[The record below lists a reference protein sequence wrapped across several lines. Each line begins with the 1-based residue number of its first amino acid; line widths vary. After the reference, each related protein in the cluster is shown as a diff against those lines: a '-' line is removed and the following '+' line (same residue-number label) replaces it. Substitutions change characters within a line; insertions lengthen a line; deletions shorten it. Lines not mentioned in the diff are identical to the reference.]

1 MKHKSGLELMTLEL
15 LGIILALGLLIY
27 LAYKGLSVIIISPL
41 LALVAASFSPG
52 LHPMEVFT
60 ETYMK
65 GTVGFILSFFPIFL
79 LGAIFGKVVEAT
91 GCSRAIGDFIT
102 TKLGKEKAILAV
114 VLSCA
119 VLTYGGVSLFVVVF
133 AIYPI
138 AAHLFREAQI
148 PKRLLPAAIALGA
161 FSFTMT
167 ALPGSP
173 QIQNAIPMP
182 YFKTDL
188 FAAPIL
194 GIVAALIMFSLGMLW
209 LERRAKKAK
218 AAGEGYGEKDVPDN
232 TQVDK
237 TRIPSFPRAV
247 ISIILI
253 PVTFL
258 ILSRVILPML
268 ETPQDVIGMW
278 SLIIALVIAILTTSL
293 LYARTFKCWA
303 ELIKTMDE
311 GAADSLLPIFNT
323 ASVVGFGKVIAA
335 LPVFAIISNS
345 LIEISPNAII
355 ATALST
361 TVLAGLT
368 GSASGGMAIVLGIF
382 GDKFYDWAIQDGIN
396 PAVLH
401 RVSSIASGGLA
412 TLPHNG
418 AIITLLSIT
427 RLTHKKSYFD
437 IMVANIFIPIIA
449 LFVVLILA
457 HSGIV

>member
-1 MKHKSGLELMTLEL
+1 MLEL

-79 LGAIFGKVVEAT
+79 LGAIFGKVIETT

-102 TKLGKEKAILAV
+102 AKLGKEKAILAV

-138 AAHLFREAQI
+138 AAHLFRDAQI

-194 GIVAALIMFSLGMLW
+194 GIVAAVIMLGLGMLW
-209 LERRAKKAK
+209 LEKRARKAM
-218 AAGEGYGEKDVPDN
+218 AAGEGYGENDVEDN
-232 TQVDK
+232 TKVANK
-237 TRIPSFPRAV
+237 RIPSFSRAV

-258 ILSRVILPML
+258 ILSRVIFPMF
-268 ETPQDVIGMW
+268 ETPQGVIGMW
-278 SLIIALVIAILTTSL
+278 SLIIALVIAILTTVA

-303 ELIKTMDE
+303 DMIKTMDE

-323 ASVVGFGKVIAA
+323 ASVVGFGKVIAT
-335 LPVFAIISNS
+335 LPVFAILSNS
-345 LIEISPNAII
+345 LIDISPNPII

-382 GDKFYDWAIQDGIN
+382 GDQFYNWAIKDGID

-401 RVSSIASGGLA
+401 RVSSIASGGLD

-437 IMVANIFIPIIA
+437 IMVTNIFIPLIA
-449 LFVVLILA
+449 LFAVLIMA
-457 HSGIV
+457 HIGIV

>member
-1 MKHKSGLELMTLEL
+1 MLEL

-52 LHPMEVFT
+52 FHLMGVFT
-60 ETYMK
+60 ETYMN
-65 GTVGFILSFFPIFL
+65 GTVGFILSFFPLFL
-79 LGAIFGKVVEAT
+79 LGAIFGKVIEVT
-91 GCSRAIGDFIT
+91 GCSRAIGNFIT
-102 TKLGKEKAILAV
+102 AKLGTEKAILAV

-194 GIVAALIMFSLGMLW
+194 GIVAALIMFGLGMLW
-209 LERRAKKAK
+209 LEKRARKAK
-218 AAGEGYGEKDVPDN
+218 ASGEDYGETDAGNN
-232 TQVDK
+232 TQTDN
-237 TRIPSFPRAV
+237 TRIPSFSRAV

-258 ILSRVILPML
+258 ILSRVIFPMFD
-268 ETPQDVIGMW
+268 TPQNVIGMW
-278 SLIIALVIAILTTSL
+278 SLIIALVIAILVTAA

-303 ELIKTMDE
+303 NLIKSMDE

-323 ASVVGFGKVIAA
+323 ASVVGFGKVIVT

-345 LIEISPNAII
+345 LIEISPTPII

-382 GDKFYDWAIQDGIN
+382 GDQFHNWAIMDGIN
-396 PAVLH
+396 PEVLH
-401 RVSSIASGGLA
+401 RVSSIASGGLD

-427 RLTHKKSYFD
+427 RLNHKKSYFD
-437 IMVANIFIPIIA
+437 IMVVNIFIPLIA
-449 LFVVLILA
+449 LFVILILA
-457 HSGIV
+457 HSGVV

>member
-1 MKHKSGLELMTLEL
+1 MLEF

-91 GCSRAIGDFIT
+91 GCSRAIGNFIT

-194 GIVAALIMFSLGMLW
+194 GIVAALIMFGLGMLW
-209 LERRAKKAK
+209 LERRARKAK
-218 AAGEGYGEKDVPDN
+218 AAGEGYGENDVPDN
-232 TQVDK
+232 TQVDNM
-237 TRIPSFPRAV
+237 RIPSFPRAV

-258 ILSRVILPML
+258 ILSRVIFPML
-268 ETPQDVIGMW
+268 ETPQAVIGMW
-278 SLIIALVIAILTTSL
+278 SLIIALVVAILATSL

-303 ELIKTMDE
+303 DMIKSMDE

-323 ASVVGFGKVIAA
+323 ASVVGFGKVIAT
-335 LPVFAIISNS
+335 LPVFAILSNS
-345 LIEISPNAII
+345 LIDISPNPII

-382 GDKFYDWAIQDGIN
+382 GDQFYNWAIKDGID

-401 RVSSIASGGLA
+401 RVSSIASGGLD

-457 HSGIV
+457 HIGIV

>member
-1 MKHKSGLELMTLEL
+1 MLEF

-41 LALVAASFSPG
+41 LALVAASFAPG
-52 LHPMEVFT
+52 LNLMEVFT
-60 ETYMK
+60 GTYMK
-65 GTVGFILSFFPIFL
+65 GTVGFILSFFPLFL

-91 GCSRAIGDFIT
+91 GCSRAIGNFIT

-209 LERRAKKAK
+209 LEKRARKAK
-218 AAGEGYGEKDVPDN
+218 AAGEGYGENDVEENTLVDN
-232 TQVDK
+232 M
-237 TRIPSFPRAV
+237 RIPSFSRA
-247 ISIILI
+247 IFSIILI

-258 ILSRVILPML
+258 ILSRVIFPML
-268 ETPQDVIGMW
+268 KTPQGVIGMW
-278 SLIIALVIAILTTSL
+278 SLIIALVVAILATAA
-293 LYARTFKCWA
+293 LYARTFKCWTD
-303 ELIKTMDE
+303 LIKTMDE
-311 GAADSLLPIFNT
+311 GAADSLSPIFNT
-323 ASVVGFGKVIAA
+323 ASVVGFGTVIAT
-335 LPVFAIISNS
+335 LPVFAIISKS
-345 LIEISPNAII
+345 LIEISPNPII

-382 GDKFYDWAIQDGIN
+382 GDQFNDWAIKDGIN
-396 PAVLH
+396 PEVLH
-401 RVSSIASGGLA
+401 RVSSIASGGLD

-418 AIITLLSIT
+418 AIITLLAIT

-457 HSGIV
+457 HIGIV

>member
-1 MKHKSGLELMTLEL
+1 MMLEL

-52 LHPMEVFT
+52 FHLMGVFT
-60 ETYMK
+60 ETYMN
-65 GTVGFILSFFPIFL
+65 GTVGFILSFFPLFL
-79 LGAIFGKVVEAT
+79 LGAIFGKVIEVT
-91 GCSRAIGDFIT
+91 GCSRAIGNFIT
-102 TKLGKEKAILAV
+102 AKLGTEKAILAV

-194 GIVAALIMFSLGMLW
+194 GIVAALIMFGLGMLW
-209 LERRAKKAK
+209 LEKRARKAK
-218 AAGEGYGEKDVPDN
+218 ASGEDYGETDAGNN
-232 TQVDK
+232 TQTDN
-237 TRIPSFPRAV
+237 TRIPSFSRAV

-258 ILSRVILPML
+258 ILSRVIFPMFD
-268 ETPQDVIGMW
+268 TPQNVIGMW
-278 SLIIALVIAILTTSL
+278 SLIIALVIAILVTAA

-303 ELIKTMDE
+303 NLIKSMDE

-323 ASVVGFGKVIAA
+323 ASVVGFGKVIVT

-345 LIEISPNAII
+345 LIEISPTPII

-382 GDKFYDWAIQDGIN
+382 GDQFHNWAIMDGIN
-396 PAVLH
+396 PEVLH
-401 RVSSIASGGLA
+401 RVSSIASGGLD

-427 RLTHKKSYFD
+427 RLNHKKSYFD
-437 IMVANIFIPIIA
+437 IMVVNIFIPLIA
-449 LFVVLILA
+449 LFVILILA
-457 HSGIV
+457 HSGVV

>member
-1 MKHKSGLELMTLEL
+1 MIEL

-41 LALVAASFSPG
+41 LALVAAMFSPG

-60 ETYMK
+60 GTYMN
-65 GTVGFILSFFPIFL
+65 GTVGFILSFFPLFL
-79 LGAIFGKVVEAT
+79 LGAIFGKVIETT
-91 GCSRAIGDFIT
+91 GCSRAIGNFIT

-194 GIVAALIMFSLGMLW
+194 GVVAAIIMFGLGMLW
-209 LERRAKKAK
+209 LEKRARKAK
-218 AAGEGYGEKDVPDN
+218 AAGEGYGETDVDEQKTVN
-232 TQVDK
+232 N
-237 TRIPSFPRAV
+237 TRIPSFSRAI

-253 PVTFL
+253 PVIFL
-258 ILSRVILPML
+258 ILSRVIFPML
-268 ETPQDVIGMW
+268 DTPQNVIGMW
-278 SLIIALVIAILTTSL
+278 SLIIALVIAILTTTA

-303 ELIKTMDE
+303 DMIKTMDE

-323 ASVVGFGKVIAA
+323 ASVVGFGKVIAT
-335 LPVFAIISNS
+335 LPVFAILSNS
-345 LIEISPNAII
+345 LIEMSPNAII
-355 ATALST
+355 ATGLST

-382 GDKFYDWAIQDGIN
+382 GDQFYNWAIRDGIN
-396 PAVLH
+396 PEVLH
-401 RVSSIASGGLA
+401 RVASIASGGLD

-418 AIITLLSIT
+418 AIITLLAIT

-437 IMVANIFIPIIA
+437 IMVANIFIPLIA

-457 HSGIV
+457 HIGIV

>member
-1 MKHKSGLELMTLEL
+1 MMLEL
-15 LGIILALGLLIY
+15 LGIILALCLLIY

-65 GTVGFILSFFPIFL
+65 GTVGFILSFFPLFL
-79 LGAIFGKVVEAT
+79 LGAIFGKVIETT
-91 GCSRAIGDFIT
+91 GCSRAIGNFIT

-194 GIVAALIMFSLGMLW
+194 GIVATIIMFGLGMLW
-209 LERRAKKAK
+209 LERRARKAK
-218 AAGEGYGEKDVPDN
+218 AAGEGYGENDVDGNTKVDN
-232 TQVDK
+232 M
-237 TRIPSFPRAV
+237 RIPSFPKAV

-258 ILSRVILPML
+258 ILSRVIFPML
-268 ETPQDVIGMW
+268 DTPQNVIGMW
-278 SLIIALVIAILTTSL
+278 SLIIALVIAILTTAA

-303 ELIKTMDE
+303 DMIKSMDE

-335 LPVFAIISNS
+335 LPVFAILSNS
-345 LIEISPNAII
+345 LINFSPDPII

-382 GDKFYDWAIQDGIN
+382 GDQFYNWAIQDGID

-401 RVSSIASGGLA
+401 RVASIASGGLD

-418 AIITLLSIT
+418 AIITLLAIT

-437 IMVANIFIPIIA
+437 ILVANIFIPLIA
-449 LFVVLILA
+449 LFVILILA
-457 HSGIV
+457 HIGIV

>member
-1 MKHKSGLELMTLEL
+1 MLELP
-15 LGIILALGLLIY
+15 GIILALGLLIY

-52 LHPMEVFT
+52 LHPMEIFT

-65 GTVGFILSFFPIFL
+65 GTVGFILSFFPLFL
-79 LGAIFGKVVEAT
+79 LGAIFGKVIEAT
-91 GCSRAIGDFIT
+91 GCSRAIGNFIT

-194 GIVAALIMFSLGMLW
+194 GIVAAIIMFGLGMLW
-209 LERRAKKAK
+209 LERRARKAK
-218 AAGEGYGEKDVPDN
+218 AAGEGYGENDVDEN
-232 TQVDK
+232 TKVGN
-237 TRIPSFPRAV
+237 TRIPSFSRAI

-253 PVTFL
+253 PVIFL
-258 ILSRVILPML
+258 ILSRVIFPML
-268 ETPQDVIGMW
+268 DTPQNVIGMW
-278 SLIIALVIAILTTSL
+278 SLIIALVIAILTTAA

-303 ELIKTMDE
+303 DLIKSMDE

-335 LPVFAIISNS
+335 LPVFAILSNS
-345 LIEISPNAII
+345 LIDISPNAII

-382 GDKFYDWAIQDGIN
+382 GDQFYNWAIQDGIN
-396 PAVLH
+396 PEVLH
-401 RVSSIASGGLA
+401 RVSSIASGGLD

-457 HSGIV
+457 HIGIV

>member
-1 MKHKSGLELMTLEL
+1 MLEL

-52 LHPMEVFT
+52 FHLMGVFT
-60 ETYMK
+60 GTYMN
-65 GTVGFILSFFPIFL
+65 GTVGFILSFFPLFL
-79 LGAIFGKVVEAT
+79 LGAIFGKVIEVT
-91 GCSRAIGDFIT
+91 GCSRAIGNFIT
-102 TKLGKEKAILAV
+102 AKLGTEKAILAV

-194 GIVAALIMFSLGMLW
+194 GIVAALIMFGLGMLW
-209 LERRAKKAK
+209 LEKRARKAK
-218 AAGEGYGEKDVPDN
+218 ASGEDYGETDAGNN
-232 TQVDK
+232 TQTDN
-237 TRIPSFPRAV
+237 TRIPSFSRAV

-258 ILSRVILPML
+258 ILSRVIFPMFD
-268 ETPQDVIGMW
+268 TPQNVIGMW
-278 SLIIALVIAILTTSL
+278 SLIIALVIAILVTAA

-303 ELIKTMDE
+303 NLIKSMDE

-323 ASVVGFGKVIAA
+323 ASVVGFGKVIAT

-345 LIEISPNAII
+345 LIEISPTPII

-382 GDKFYDWAIQDGIN
+382 GDQFHNWAIMDGIN
-396 PAVLH
+396 PEVLH
-401 RVSSIASGGLA
+401 RVSSIASGGLD

-427 RLTHKKSYFD
+427 RLNHKKSYFD
-437 IMVANIFIPIIA
+437 IMVVNIFIPLIA
-449 LFVVLILA
+449 LFVILILA
-457 HSGIV
+457 HSGVV

>member
-1 MKHKSGLELMTLEL
+1 MTIEL
-15 LGIILALGLLIY
+15 LGIIFALGLLIY

-52 LHPMEVFT
+52 LHPMEIFT

-65 GTVGFILSFFPIFL
+65 GTVGFILSFFPLFL
-79 LGAIFGKVVEAT
+79 LGAIFGKVIEAT
-91 GCSRAIGDFIT
+91 GCSRAIGNFIT

-194 GIVAALIMFSLGMLW
+194 GIVAAIIMFGLGMLW
-209 LERRAKKAK
+209 LERRARKAK
-218 AAGEGYGEKDVPDN
+218 AAGEGYGENDVDEN
-232 TQVDK
+232 TKVGN
-237 TRIPSFPRAV
+237 TRIPSFSRAI

-253 PVTFL
+253 PVIFL
-258 ILSRVILPML
+258 ILSRVIFPML
-268 ETPQDVIGMW
+268 DTPQNVIGMW
-278 SLIIALVIAILTTSL
+278 SLIIALVIAILTTAA

-303 ELIKTMDE
+303 DLIKSMDE

-335 LPVFAIISNS
+335 LPVFAILSNS
-345 LIEISPNAII
+345 LIDISPNAII

-382 GDKFYDWAIQDGIN
+382 GDQFYNWAIQDGIN
-396 PAVLH
+396 PEVLH
-401 RVSSIASGGLA
+401 RVSSIASGGLD

-457 HSGIV
+457 HIGIV

>member
-1 MKHKSGLELMTLEL
+1 MLEF

-41 LALVAASFSPG
+41 LALVAASFTPG
-52 LHPMEVFT
+52 LNLMEVFT

-65 GTVGFILSFFPIFL
+65 GTVGFILSFFPLFL
-79 LGAIFGKVVEAT
+79 LGAIFGKVIEAT

-102 TKLGKEKAILAV
+102 TRLGKEKAILAV

-188 FAAPIL
+188 FAAPVL
-194 GIVAALIMFSLGMLW
+194 GIVAAIIMFSLGMLW
-209 LERRAKKAK
+209 LEIRARKAK
-218 AAGEGYGEKDVPDN
+218 AAGEGYGENDIEENKKVDN
-232 TQVDK
+232 
-237 TRIPSFPRAV
+237 TRIPSFSRAV

-258 ILSRVILPML
+258 ILSRVIFPML
-268 ETPQDVIGMW
+268 DTPQNVIGMW
-278 SLIIALVIAILTTSL
+278 SLIIALVIAILTTAA

-303 ELIKTMDE
+303 DLIKSMDE
-311 GAADSLLPIFNT
+311 GAANSLLPIFNT

-335 LPVFAIISNS
+335 LPVFAILSNS
-345 LIEISPNAII
+345 LINISPDPII

-368 GSASGGMAIVLGIF
+368 GSASGGMAIVLGI
-382 GDKFYDWAIQDGIN
+382 
-396 PAVLH
+396 
-401 RVSSIASGGLA
+401 
-412 TLPHNG
+412 
-418 AIITLLSIT
+418 
-427 RLTHKKSYFD
+427 
-437 IMVANIFIPIIA
+437 
-449 LFVVLILA
+449 
-457 HSGIV
+457 

>member
-1 MKHKSGLELMTLEL
+1 MILEL
-15 LGIILALGLLIY
+15 LGILLALCLLIY
-27 LAYKGLSVIIISPL
+27 LAYRGLSVIIISPL
-41 LALVAASFSPG
+41 LALVAASFAPG
-52 LHPMEVFT
+52 LNLMEVFT
-60 ETYMK
+60 GTYMK
-65 GTVGFILSFFPIFL
+65 GTVGFILSFFPLFL

-91 GCSRAIGDFIT
+91 GCSIAIANFIT
-102 TKLGKEKAILAV
+102 TRLGKEKAILAV

-167 ALPGSP
+167 ALPGTP

-182 YFKTDL
+182 YFKTEL

-194 GIVAALIMFSLGMLW
+194 GIVAALIMFGLGMIW
-209 LERRAKKAK
+209 LERRARIAK
-218 AAGEGYGEKDVPDN
+218 ADGEGYGDNDIEDKKPAKDL
-232 TQVDK
+232 
-237 TRIPSFPRAV
+237 RIPSFPRAV

-258 ILSRVILPML
+258 VLSRVIFPML
-268 ETPQDVIGMW
+268 KTPQDVIGMW
-278 SLIIALVIAILTTSL
+278 SLIIALVIAILSTAA

-303 ELIKTMDE
+303 DLIKTMDE

-323 ASVVGFGKVIAA
+323 ASVVGFGTVIAT
-335 LPVFAIISNS
+335 LPVFAVISKS
-345 LIEISPNAII
+345 LIEISPNPII

-382 GDKFYDWAIQDGIN
+382 GNQFYDWAIKDGID

-401 RVSSIASGGLA
+401 RVSSIASGGLD

-437 IMVANIFIPIIA
+437 IMVANIFIPLMA

-457 HSGIV
+457 HTGIV

>member
-1 MKHKSGLELMTLEL
+1 MLEL

-52 LHPMEVFT
+52 FHLMGVFT
-60 ETYMK
+60 ETYMN
-65 GTVGFILSFFPIFL
+65 GTVGFILSFFPLFL
-79 LGAIFGKVVEAT
+79 LGAIFGKVIEVT
-91 GCSRAIGDFIT
+91 GCSRAIGNFIT
-102 TKLGKEKAILAV
+102 AKLGTEKAILAV

-194 GIVAALIMFSLGMLW
+194 GIVAALIMFGLGMLW
-209 LERRAKKAK
+209 LEKRARKAK
-218 AAGEGYGEKDVPDN
+218 ASGEDYGETDAGNN
-232 TQVDK
+232 TQTDN
-237 TRIPSFPRAV
+237 TRIPSFSRAV

-258 ILSRVILPML
+258 ILSRVIFPMFD
-268 ETPQDVIGMW
+268 TPQNVIGMW
-278 SLIIALVIAILTTSL
+278 SLIIALVIAILVTAA

-303 ELIKTMDE
+303 NLIKSMDE

-323 ASVVGFGKVIAA
+323 ASVVGFGKVIAT

-345 LIEISPNAII
+345 LIEISPTPII

-382 GDKFYDWAIQDGIN
+382 GDQFHNWAIMDGIN
-396 PAVLH
+396 PEVLH
-401 RVSSIASGGLA
+401 RVSSIASGGLD

-427 RLTHKKSYFD
+427 RLNHKKSYFD
-437 IMVANIFIPIIA
+437 IMVVNIFIPLIA
-449 LFVVLILA
+449 LFVILILA
-457 HSGIV
+457 HSGVV